1 LAQNG
6 DTTIGKVMA
15 QVQSS
20 GTHEIQF
27 RDAQGKTRH
36 AALSIRRASM
46 TVRPPIEKQKKYTHQ
61 DLQVI
66 HSEGLYL
73 PEGRAP
79 VFWKLIKKIPVAIHA
94 EAVHRLQWYAL
105 RWKIEPFFRTLK
117 TGCRIE
123 ELRLATADR
132 LANCIDLCCVVA

>member
-1 LAQNG
+1 LARSCIDRLAQNG

-61 DLQVI
+61 DLQII

-79 VFWKLIKKIPVAIHA
+79 VFWKLIKKNPSRDPCGGRSQTSMVCT
-94 EAVHRLQWYAL
+94 EMENRAL
-105 RWKIEPFFRTLK
+105 LPDVENRVP
-117 TGCRIE
+117 
-123 ELRLATADR
+123 DR
-132 LANCIDLCCVVA
+132 RAALGHS